1 MKKIGLIINISIEET
16 GVSTYVKSVLK
27 SLQNNKNLVLLI
39 TNNSWNSFVINK
51 FDFKIFNLSKAFP
64 FFYKCLILFKLKSLG
79 LLFFKFFDPLGI
91 YIRKSNI
98 DLYVFPTPCYL
109 TFFID
114 KPSIVAVHDL
124 MHLTEKNFK
133 ESSSFFTSIYRNCIY
148 QNIAS
153 NFSKIIFESIYG
165 KKMFLENYTI
175 NKQSK
180 MYVLDYPCPN
190 YIIEIMNNNSYLNY
204 STNKFGDYFFY
215 PASFWPH
222 KNHINLLYAFKN
234 IIAKGYKYNLVFS
247 GGLNKNYFKVKK
259 IVAKLGL
266 EQNIFFTGYLKDF
279 EIVAL
284 YMGSQALV
292 MPTFFGPTNIP
303 PIEAIFCSTPILIS
317 DIYGIKDQL
326 ENSALYFNPNSFLD
340 IERALLDFFKTDRAK
355 LVQYGDNIKEK
366 FSSTSFEKGLL
377 YAINEN

>member
-27 SLQNNKNLVLLI
+27 SLQNNENIILLI

-51 FDFKIFNLSKAFP
+51 YNFKIFNINNFFP
-64 FFYKCLILFKLKSLG
+64 LFYKCLILFKQKSFG
-79 LLFFKFFDPLGI
+79 LNFFKLFDPLGI

-98 DLYVFPTPCYL
+98 DLYIFPTPCYL

-124 MHLTEKNFK
+124 MHLTEKKFK
-133 ESSSFFTSIYRNCIY
+133 ESSSFLTSIYRGFIY

-165 KKMFLENYTI
+165 KKMFLEHYTI
-175 NKQSK
+175 NKKSK
-180 MYVLDYPCPN
+180 TYVLDYPCPN
-190 YIIEIMNNNSYLNY
+190 YVIEIMNNKSYLNY
-204 STNKFGDYFFY
+204 STHKFGNYFFY

-222 KNHINLLYAFKN
+222 KNHINLLYAFKK
-234 IIAKGYKYNLVFS
+234 IITKGYNYNIVFS
-247 GGLNKNYFKVKK
+247 GGLNKNYFKLKK

-266 EQNIFFTGYLKDF
+266 EQNIFFTGYVQDF

-284 YMGSQALV
+284 YVGSQALV

-303 PIEAIFCSTPILIS
+303 PIEAIFCRTPIITS
-317 DIYGIKDQL
+317 DIYGIKNQL
-326 ENSALYFNPNSFLD
+326 ENSALYFDPNSLLD
-340 IERALLDFFKTDRAK
+340 IERALLEFFETDREK
-355 LVQYGDNIKEK
+355 LIQKGASIKEK
-366 FSSTSFEKGLL
+366 FSLVSFEKGLV